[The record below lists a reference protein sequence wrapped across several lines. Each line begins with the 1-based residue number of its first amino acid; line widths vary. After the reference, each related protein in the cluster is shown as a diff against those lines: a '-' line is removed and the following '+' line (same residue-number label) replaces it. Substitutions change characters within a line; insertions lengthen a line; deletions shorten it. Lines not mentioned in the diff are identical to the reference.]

1 MNNPN
6 SDLSPPSWSDDAV
19 LAKSLRA
26 AGLGHVV
33 FGRFRLEREL
43 DRSESVAWLAKD
55 EQLENQLVVLK
66 FLGGHLAREAERL
79 AALQREIREHLSVDH
94 PGVVRLYDLHQSPGD
109 GLAAISMEWV
119 EGPTLGDL
127 QAEQPD
133 RCFNP
138 PDLLPWLRQ
147 ICETLTYLHAE
158 RGIVHRELIPG
169 NIILAGRG
177 RLKLADVGI
186 VAAIDALWARNVGYS
201 AGAPGYLCPQQ
212 VEGQLGQMSDDIYCV
227 GALFYELLSGKPPFH
242 GGSPELLRF
251 QLVHD
256 LVPSIEDRRSELR
269 NVGHP
274 PISIEWEAA
283 LASCLVKA
291 PHGRPGSAAQLFK
304 RIAEPHLASA
314 ADEEINPYPS
324 KSTVS
329 AKLPVAKASVAKE
342 PVAAAKSAT
351 PVTGVAPV
359 VAAAS
364 LSLVGAESG
373 SKRGPLPKGARISGA
388 AVVVQAIAEVRAADA
403 PEFTTPRAKAAP
415 VAALKAVPA
424 SSAVA
429 QGGGLRPAGRLL
441 LAVGAIAV
449 LGVVGAV
456 VVSQKKGAPQ
466 DANAGLN
473 AGPTPLAG
481 SATPVP
487 VDASALAA
495 TQAAAQAAAQAA
507 KKIEEETARVAAEK
521 VAEEERRAAAEK
533 LQAEERRVA
542 LELEEVEQKRVAA
555 QKLGQM
561 QLQKQ
566 AEEQRRQ
573 LARTQADESYKREN
587 YATALTLYSEAAA
600 LKDPWSCFRLGKIYA
615 EGFGVAPERKK
626 AAEFFQKA
634 STQGVPL
641 AQYSLGLLYAS
652 GQGVVKDDKKAVELF
667 RSAAGLLQGT
677 ALGDEATAQWTLG
690 VMYAKGR
697 GVARDEAKAAE
708 LFQKAA
714 LQGELNAMVHLAEMY
729 CEGQG
734 VARDEKKAVEL
745 YKKAA
750 AQGDARAQSSLGQLF
765 ESGRGLPKDNKKAQE
780 LYKQALFLVLHD
792 AALGDPLAEFN
803 LAVMYGAGRGVPKDE
818 KKAVELYQKAAAQNE
833 SDAQLNLGA
842 VLLTG
847 QGVPKDLK
855 KGAEL
860 LEQASAQG
868 NQLAKLNLGW
878 LYETGQGVP
887 KDPKK
892 AVELYTQASESGL
905 LLATQALGRLSG
917 TARGVVQEKP
927 VMAMGWR
934 QRMK

>member
-1 MNNPN
+1 MNTPN
-6 SDLSPPSWSDDAV
+6 SDLSPPSWSDDAA

-33 FGRFRLEREL
+33 FDRFRLEREL
-43 DRSESVAWLAKD
+43 ARSESEVAWLVKD
-55 EQLENQLVVLK
+55 EQLENQSVVLK
-66 FLGGHLAREAERL
+66 FLGRHLGREPESMAG
-79 AALQREIREHLSVDH
+79 LQREIREHLSVDH

-158 RGIVHRELIPG
+158 RGIVHRELIPQ
-169 NIILAGRG
+169 NIILAGHG
-177 RLKLADVGI
+177 RLKLANVGI
-186 VAAIDALWARNVGYS
+186 VAAIDTLWARGVGYS

-212 VEGQLGQMSDDIYCV
+212 VEGQLGQMSDDIYSV

-242 GGSPELLRF
+242 GESPELLRF

-256 LVPSIEDRRSELR
+256 LVPSIEDRRVELR

-274 PISIEWEAA
+274 PISIEWEATI
-283 LASCLVKA
+283 ASCLAKA
-291 PHGRPGSAAQLFK
+291 PHGRPSNAARLFE
-304 RIAEPHLASA
+304 RISKPHLVSA
-314 ADEEINPYPS
+314 ADEDINPYPS
-324 KSTVS
+324 RSTVL
-329 AKLPVAKASVAKE
+329 AKLPVAKASVAKVSVAKA
-342 PVAAAKSAT
+342 PVAAAT
-351 PVTGVAPV
+351 PVASVGTAP
-359 VAAAS
+359 
-364 LSLVGAESG
+364 G
-373 SKRGPLPKGARISGA
+373 SKRAPLPKGARISGA
-388 AVVVQAIAEVRAADA
+388 AVILQPVAEVKAAA
-403 PEFTTPRAKAAP
+403 EPASTASTASTVKAAP
-415 VAALKAVPA
+415 IAAPIAARAASAAAEGSVP
-424 SSAVA
+424 
-429 QGGGLRPAGRLL
+429 RPAGRRML
-441 LAVGAIAV
+441 VIGAIAV

-466 DANAGLN
+466 DANTGQA
-473 AGPTPLAG
+473 PLAG
-481 SATPVP
+481 IATPTTG
-487 VDASALAA
+487 DASAL
-495 TQAAAQAAAQAA
+495 AAAQAA
-507 KKIEEETARVAAEK
+507 KKIEVENARVAAEK
-521 VAEEERRAAAEK
+521 LAEEERRVAAEK

-542 LELEEVEQKRVAA
+542 LESEAAEQKRVAA
-555 QKLGQM
+555 QKQGQM

-573 LARTQADESYKREN
+573 VARTQADDSYKREN

-600 LKDPWSCFRLGKIYA
+600 LKDPWSCFRLGKIYV
-615 EGFGVAPERKK
+615 EGFGVAPEKKK

-634 STQGVPL
+634 STQGVAL
-641 AQYSLGLLYAS
+641 AQYSLGLLYAT
-652 GQGVVKDDKKAVELF
+652 GQGVAKDDKKAGDLF
-667 RSAAGLLQGT
+667 RSAAGLLQAT
-677 ALGDEATAQWTLG
+677 ALSEEATAQWTLG

-697 GVARDEAKAAE
+697 GVARDEKRAAD

-714 LQGELNAMVHLAEMY
+714 TQGEINAMVHLAEMY

-734 VARDEKKAVEL
+734 VVKDEKKAVEL
-745 YKKAA
+745 YQKAA

-818 KKAVELYQKAAAQNE
+818 KKAVELYQRAAEQNE
-833 SDAQLNLGA
+833 PDAQLNLGV
-842 VLLTG
+842 VLVTG
-847 QGVPKDLK
+847 QGLPKDLK
-855 KGAEL
+855 KAVEL
-860 LEQASAQG
+860 FEQASTQG
-868 NQLAKLNLGW
+868 NELAKLNLGW

-917 TARGVVQEKP
+917 TARGVVPEKP
-927 VMAMGWR
+927 VMAMSWR
-934 QRMK
+934 QRVK